1 MQRTWIAAVVA
12 ASAMAATPALA
23 QEATV
28 YRDTGFNGPAMAV
41 SRNDPN
47 LRMGFTVNSIRVRGG
62 TWELC
67 SGVNFR
73 GTCITVNRDTPNLRN
88 SFNWPGPLN
97 SIRLVS
103 APQPPGTR
111 PPPPGSAQSLRG
123 MAAEF
128 FPAPALMGRRVL
140 ACRRGAATAACARQ
154 SAEEFC
160 RAVGWNYARH
170 ALMETVGRQVYLAD
184 VLCTQS
190 QVG

>member
-1 MQRTWIAAVVA
+1 MPKVLRVAVATFAAA
-12 ASAMAATPALA
+12 LAMPALA
-23 QEATV
+23 QEVTV
-28 YRDTGFNGPAMAV
+28 YRDTGFNGPAVAI
-41 SRNDPN
+41 SRDDPN
-47 LRMGFTVNSIRVRGG
+47 LRMGFTINAIRVRGG

-67 SGVNFR
+67 SGVRFR
-73 GTCITVNRDTPNLRN
+73 GQCITVARDTPNLRN

-103 APQPPGTR
+103 APQPPDTR

-140 ACRRGAATAACARQ
+140 ACRIGSATAACARQ

-170 ALMETVGRQVYLAD
+170 ALMETVSRQVYLAD
-184 VLCTQS
+184 VLCTRS
-190 QVG
+190 QAG

>member
-1 MQRTWIAAVVA
+1 MHRSLVAAGLLVAAVQA
-12 ASAMAATPALA
+12 APALA
-23 QEATV
+23 QEVTV
-28 YRDTGFNGPAMAV
+28 YRDTGFNGPAVAI
-41 SRNDPN
+41 SRDDSN
-47 LRMGFTVNSIRVRGG
+47 LRMGFTVNAVRVRGG

-73 GTCITVNRDTPNLRN
+73 GQCITVSRDTPNLRN

-111 PPPPGSAQSLRG
+111 PPSGSAQSLRG

-140 ACRRGAATAACARQ
+140 ACRRGSATPDCARQ

-160 RAVGWNYARH
+160 RAVGWNYSRH
-170 ALMETVGRQVYLAD
+170 VLMETVNRQVYLAD
-184 VLCTQS
+184 VLCTRS
-190 QVG
+190 QIG